1 MYCTRELC
9 KNSVQFIMVAVLREM
24 LLSANMIYVLFSFL
38 CNIGGSLIEKVEEN
52 MFMPEGGGAF
62 GNEGNIFCI
71 HRLGVAWPQSKA
83 KKDFNLI
90 SAVLYV

>member
-1 MYCTRELC
+1 
-9 KNSVQFIMVAVLREM
+9 
-24 LLSANMIYVLFSFL
+24 
-38 CNIGGSLIEKVEEN
+38 
-52 MFMPEGGGAF
+52 MPEGGGAF

-83 KKDFNLI
+83 KKNFNLI